1 MDFTRVD
8 LIKNKFNKNGE
19 QYMKKFTTIMGK
31 LGDILEIVLSI
42 FVALAAVAAVISFV
56 PDFFGMM
63 TDGLG
68 LRELSEVL
76 EEILTVVIAVEFLK
90 MLLKPTSLTVI
101 EVLIFLIARHMILQ
115 QTTPTQ
121 DLISVIGICLLL
133 AAKLVISHYKTH
145 QNLPGIDRMHNS
157 KVNPGREVGQ
167 NQGTDSIREA
177 GQNQETDSSRE
188 ANQTPETGNTYTT
201 SPYQATSADHADQE
215 QKGAQNPVKQ
225 RIYHDLVREADS
237 IQDKNA
243 DE

>member
-1 MDFTRVD
+1 
-8 LIKNKFNKNGE
+8 
-19 QYMKKFTTIMGK
+19 MKKFTTIMGK
-31 LGDILEIVLSI
+31 LGDILEIILSI

-56 PDFFGMM
+56 PEFFGMM
-63 TDGLG
+63 TNGLG
-68 LRELSEVL
+68 LGELSEVL

-145 QNLPGIDRMHNS
+145 QNLPGIDRM
-157 KVNPGREVGQ
+157 
-167 NQGTDSIREA
+167 
-177 GQNQETDSSRE
+177 
-188 ANQTPETGNTYTT
+188 QTPETGNTYTT
-201 SPYQATSADHADQE
+201 APYRATSTDHADQE
-215 QKGAQNPVKQ
+215 QKGAQSPAKQ

>member
-1 MDFTRVD
+1 MDSLGTDFSKSRFT
-8 LIKNKFNKNGE
+8 KNEFTKSEFTKNGE

-31 LGDILEIVLSI
+31 LGDIMEIVLSI
-42 FVALAAVAAVISFV
+42 FVALAAVATVISFV
-56 PDFFGMM
+56 PEFFGMM

-145 QNLPGIDRMHNS
+145 QNLPGIDRMQNPAVNS
-157 KVNPGREVGQ
+157 G
-167 NQGTDSIREA
+167 REA
-177 GQNQETDSSRE
+177 GQ
-188 ANQTPETGNTYTT
+188 TPEAGNTYTT
-201 SPYQATSADHADQE
+201 SPYQATSTDRADQE
-215 QKGAQNPVKQ
+215 QKGAQNPAKQ

>member
-1 MDFTRVD
+1 
-8 LIKNKFNKNGE
+8 
-19 QYMKKFTTIMGK
+19 MKKFTTTMGK
-31 LGDILEIVLSI
+31 FGDILEIVLSI

-63 TDGLG
+63 ADGLG

-133 AAKLVISHYKTH
+133 AAKLIIGHYKKYQT
-145 QNLPGIDRMHNS
+145 LPGIGRRAEGKES
-157 KVNPGREVGQ
+157 FSRQEKASQGEEQAKAGNPALPVDLDQPERAGRESLDRR
-167 NQGTDSIREA
+167 T
-177 GQNQETDSSRE
+177 
-188 ANQTPETGNTYTT
+188 
-201 SPYQATSADHADQE
+201 
-215 QKGAQNPVKQ
+215 
-225 RIYHDLVREADS
+225 YHDVVREL
-237 IQDKNA
+237 DKPAKN
-243 DE
+243 

>member
-1 MDFTRVD
+1 
-8 LIKNKFNKNGE
+8 
-19 QYMKKFTTIMGK
+19 MKKFTTIMGK

-63 TDGLG
+63 TNGLG
-68 LRELSEVL
+68 LGELSEVL

-90 MLLKPTSLTVI
+90 MLVKPTSLTVI

-145 QNLPGIDRMHNS
+145 QNLPGIDRMQTPA
-157 KVNPGREVGQ
+157 VNPGREVGQ
-167 NQGTDSIREA
+167 NQGTDSSREA
-177 GQNQETDSSRE
+177 GQTQKTDSSRK
-188 ANQTPETGNTYTT
+188 ANKTPEAGNTYTT
-201 SPYQATSADHADQE
+201 SPYQATSTDQADQE
-215 QKGAQNPVKQ
+215 QKGAQNPAKQ

>member
-1 MDFTRVD
+1 
-8 LIKNKFNKNGE
+8 
-19 QYMKKFTTIMGK
+19 MKKFTTIMGK

-145 QNLPGIDRMHNS
+145 QNLPGIDRMQTSEVNS
-157 KVNPGREVGQ
+157 
-167 NQGTDSIREA
+167 SREA
-177 GQNQETDSSRE
+177 GQTQETDSIQE
-188 ANQTPETGNTYTT
+188 ANQTPEAGNTYTT
-201 SPYQATSADHADQE
+201 SPYRVTSTDHADQE
-215 QKGAQNPVKQ
+215 QKGAQNPAKQ

>member
-1 MDFTRVD
+1 
-8 LIKNKFNKNGE
+8 
-19 QYMKKFTTIMGK
+19 MKKFTTIMGK

-56 PDFFGMM
+56 PEFFGMM

-145 QNLPGIDRMHNS
+145 QNLPGIDRMQNS
-157 KVNPGREVGQ
+157 KVNPGRKAGQ
-167 NQGTDSIREA
+167 NLEVNPGQKASQNLEVNPGREA

-188 ANQTPETGNTYTT
+188 TNQTPEAGNTYTT
-201 SPYQATSADHADQE
+201 APYQATSTDHADQE
-215 QKGAQNPVKQ
+215 KKGAQNPTKQ

>member
-1 MDFTRVD
+1 
-8 LIKNKFNKNGE
+8 
-19 QYMKKFTTIMGK
+19 MKKFTTIMGK
-31 LGDILEIVLSI
+31 FGDILEIVLSI

-145 QNLPGIDRMHNS
+145 QNLPGIDRMQTPA
-157 KVNPGREVGQ
+157 VNPG
-167 NQGTDSIREA
+167 REA

-188 ANQTPETGNTYTT
+188 AGQNQGTDSSRGVNQTPEAGNTYTT
-201 SPYQATSADHADQE
+201 SPYQATSTDHADQE
-215 QKGAQNPVKQ
+215 QKGAQKPAKQ

>member
-1 MDFTRVD
+1 
-8 LIKNKFNKNGE
+8 
-19 QYMKKFTTIMGK
+19 MKKFTTIMGK
-31 LGDILEIVLSI
+31 LGDILEIILSI

-56 PDFFGMM
+56 PEFFGMM

-145 QNLPGIDRMHNS
+145 QNLPGIDRMQNS
-157 KVNPGREVGQ
+157 KVNPGREDGQSQGTDSSREVGQ
-167 NQGTDSIREA
+167 NQGTDSSREA
-177 GQNQETDSSRE
+177 GRTQGTDSSRE
-188 ANQTPETGNTYTT
+188 ANQTPEAGNVYTT
-201 SPYQATSADHADQE
+201 SPYQVNSTDHADQE
-215 QKGAQNPVKQ
+215 QKGAQNPAKQ

>member
-1 MDFTRVD
+1 
-8 LIKNKFNKNGE
+8 
-19 QYMKKFTTIMGK
+19 MKKFTTIMGK
-31 LGDILEIVLSI
+31 FGDILEIVLSI

-56 PDFFGMM
+56 PEFFGMM

-145 QNLPGIDRMHNS
+145 QNLPGIDRMQNS
-157 KVNPGREVGQ
+157 KVNPGREAGQ
-167 NQGTDSIREA
+167 NQG
-177 GQNQETDSSRE
+177 TDSSRE
-188 ANQTPETGNTYTT
+188 ANQTPEAGNTYTT
-201 SPYQATSADHADQE
+201 SPYQPTSTDHADQE
-215 QKGAQNPVKQ
+215 QKGAQNPAKQ

>member
-1 MDFTRVD
+1 
-8 LIKNKFNKNGE
+8 
-19 QYMKKFTTIMGK
+19 MKKFTTIMGK
-31 LGDILEIVLSI
+31 FGDILEIVLSI

-63 TDGLG
+63 TNGLG
-68 LRELSEVL
+68 LSELSEVL

-145 QNLPGIDRMHNS
+145 QNLPGIDRMQTPAVNS
-157 KVNPGREVGQ
+157 
-167 NQGTDSIREA
+167 SREA
-177 GQNQETDSSRE
+177 GQTQETDSSRE
-188 ANQTPETGNTYTT
+188 ANQTPEAGNTYTT
-201 SPYQATSADHADQE
+201 APYQVTSTDHADQE
-215 QKGAQNPVKQ
+215 QKGAQNPAKQ

>member
-1 MDFTRVD
+1 
-8 LIKNKFNKNGE
+8 
-19 QYMKKFTTIMGK
+19 MKKFTTIMGK
-31 LGDILEIVLSI
+31 FGDILEIVLSI
-42 FVALAAVAAVISFV
+42 FVALAAVAAMISFV
-56 PDFFGMM
+56 PEFFGMM
-63 TDGLG
+63 TNGLG

-145 QNLPGIDRMHNS
+145 QNLPGIDRMQTPEVNS
-157 KVNPGREVGQ
+157 GREAGRTPGVNPG
-167 NQGTDSIREA
+167 REA
-177 GQNQETDSSRE
+177 GQNQKTDSSRKAGQTQGTDSSRE
-188 ANQTPETGNTYTT
+188 AGQTPEAGNTYTT
-201 SPYQATSADHADQE
+201 APYQATSTDHADQE
-215 QKGAQNPVKQ
+215 QKGAQNPTKQ